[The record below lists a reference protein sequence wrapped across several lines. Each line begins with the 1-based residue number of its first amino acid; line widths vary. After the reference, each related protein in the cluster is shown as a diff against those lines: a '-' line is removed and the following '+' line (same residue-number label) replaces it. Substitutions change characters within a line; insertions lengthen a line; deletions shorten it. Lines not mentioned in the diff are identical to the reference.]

1 MSTTSKTPI
10 DFLNAWHES
19 QSALLV
25 ARENYRLAFAQA
37 FAASQAKPGDARKAE
52 ADAATSELR
61 RLRDAAELKATVAWE
76 LYTLVKMGVDHPD
89 QPQAPSAEA
98 A

>member
-1 MSTTSKTPI
+1 MSTTSKTAI
-10 DFLNAWHES
+10 DYLTAWHDAQE
-19 QSALLV
+19 ALLV

-37 FAASQAKPGDARKAE
+37 FAASQAKTGDARKAD

-61 RLRDAAELKATVAWE
+61 RLRDKAELEATVAWE
-76 LYTLVKMGVDHPD
+76 LYTLVKMGVDHP
-89 QPQAPSAEA
+89 EA